1 MRSVR
6 WLCLVC
12 VVAAM
17 VIPAVAPGEVVKLK
31 DASTVRGRLVQVVGD
46 TLVFKSTFGT
56 LRFHRDQ
63 VVSIVFDD
71 SSVATAVVAPPLG
84 VSAAAT
90 TPKGKGRIEVVFK
103 DRDLSSK
110 IAIDLK
116 KDWDAHVAS
125 NHIVV
130 ELLLDGHVVYTVADT
145 TMDKQINQGHTTV
158 MKNSI
163 LLTDF
168 GVDVPSGMHHA
179 KLVIRNADGTTFRKD
194 FDPEPLE
201 MVVAFDNLEI
211 RPGEIYR
218 MDVGISKGKLK
229 MGQPRLVRLQ

>member
-1 MRSVR
+1 MDTSAGNRRGNGDSR
-6 WLCLVC
+6 G
-12 VVAAM
+12 
-17 VIPAVAPGEVVKLK
+17 PAVAPGEVVKLK

-46 TLVFKSTFGT
+46 TLVFKTTFGT

-71 SSVATAVVAPPLG
+71 SSVVTAVVAPPL
-84 VSAAAT
+84 VPAT
-90 TPKGKGRIEVVFK
+90 GAKAPEGMGRIEVVFK
-103 DRDLSSK
+103 DRDISSK

-116 KDWDAHVAS
+116 KDWDAHIAA
-125 NHIVV
+125 NHIIV
-130 ELLLDGHVVYTVADT
+130 ELLVDGHTVYSVADT

-163 LLTDF
+163 ELTDF
-168 GVDVPSGMHHA
+168 GVDVPSGLHHA
-179 KLVIRNADGTTFRKD
+179 KLVVRNAETTKFRAD
-194 FDPEPLE
+194 FDPQPLE
-201 MVVAFDNLEI
+201 LVLAYDNLDI

-229 MGQPRLVRLQ
+229 MGQARLVRQQ